1 MRSSISE
8 VKDQRMPRDPVCGAV
23 LDEDTAK
30 FKITH
35 DGETY
40 YFCSIQCKKRFKR
53 HAAKF
58 IK

>member
-1 MRSSISE
+1 MRIKE
-8 VKDQRMPRDPVCGAV
+8 NMPKDPVCGII
-23 LDEDTAK
+23 LDDKQAK

-35 DGETY
+35 DGETF
-40 YFCSIQCKKRFKR
+40 YFCSLVCKKRFKR